1 MSRTSEA
8 TLRNWFTANI
18 PVHGAQPLD
27 GGQGRPACEPPLMAT
42 TTTTSIGGD
51 DAALKSP
58 QKHRTAKL
66 VRDLPRNL
74 DPRLQT
80 IEFPSYN
87 IPNPYGP
94 GTYAFGYE
102 IEDPATGNVQ
112 FRDEEKLQNGTVR
125 GSYGYLQPDGNVIRT
140 RFIADLYG
148 YRANTE
154 IRQANGQVIAS
165 IPTHETM
172 ETQASNQDNVVAEPA
187 NQYPTYSMPPTYSPA
202 LNPSYIDPS
211 YTQAILNHIK
221 DQQYLQTQGYVQNP
235 YGMPQLP
242 MMRPP
247 IPQAPMFYDTSS
259 NGNVFSNFFSQFPS
273 NLAPSNIYNNLQTT
287 FPNFIPQQNPLNNF
301 ATNLQNGYQQ
311 FAQNNPFNSF
321 VTNAQSSFQQLIPQN
336 NPFAGWFNPNNNNPQ
351 PQLYLQQSPQLFNR
365 PGSMVY
371 GDTGTVPAG
380 VYSDMP
386 MGMNGNRVPTTKR
399 RGVTTTRRKNG
410 YKTRDGSDWLDDF
423 LENRKREVVYG
434 MTTVAPAVTDSTVKV

>member
-1 MSRTSEA
+1 MNEMQWRGD
-8 TLRNWFTANI
+8 
-18 PVHGAQPLD
+18 VG
-27 GGQGRPACEPPLMAT
+27 
-42 TTTTSIGGD
+42 GGD
-51 DAALKSP
+51 G
-58 QKHRTAKL
+58 R
-66 VRDLPRNL
+66 VRDLCFVAIALLAVAVSASPI
-74 DPRLQT
+74 DPYGHYAAPALVHAAPHYAAPVVHAPLVKHVVAGASCLPQYSLVEPDGSVRTVDYTADDHNGFNAVVQK
-80 IEFPSYN
+80 S
-87 IPNPYGP
+87 GP

-172 ETQASNQDNVVAEPA
+172 ETQSSNQDNVVAEPS

-211 YTQAILNHIK
+211 YTPSDLEPH
-221 DQQYLQTQGYVQNP
+221 QGSTVPSNAGICP
-235 YGMPQLP
+235 ESLRNVPNAHDAT
-242 MMRPP
+242 P
-247 IPQAPMFYDTSS
+247 IPQGPMFYDSSS
-259 NGNVFSNFFSQFPS
+259 NGNVFSNFFNQFPS

-336 NPFAGWFNPNNNNPQ
+336 NPFAGWFNPNNNPQ

-423 LENRKREVVYG
+423 WRIASGRWCTG
-434 MTTVAPAVTDSTVKV
+434 

>member
-1 MSRTSEA
+1 MAIGE
-8 TLRNWFTANI
+8 LNFT
-18 PVHGAQPLD
+18 V
-27 GGQGRPACEPPLMAT
+27 
-42 TTTTSIGGD
+42 
-51 DAALKSP
+51 
-58 QKHRTAKL
+58 
-66 VRDLPRNL
+66 
-74 DPRLQT
+74 T
-80 IEFPSYN
+80 ISY
-87 IPNPYGP
+87 YDHV
-94 GTYAFGYE
+94 YCF
-102 IEDPATGNVQ
+102 
-112 FRDEEKLQNGTVR
+112 
-125 GSYGYLQPDGNVIRT
+125 
-140 RFIADLYG
+140 
-148 YRANTE
+148 RANTE

-235 YGMPQLP
+235 YGMSQMP

-434 MTTVAPAVTDSTVKV
+434 MTTAAPPATESTVKV